1 MTVQSQNQPML
12 EMSHHIKRVATRMS
26 QGVRCC
32 HPTPEDLNMFKFTG
46 LQDKQ
51 LLTIAVM
58 IVAVPRVAKWA
69 RDAFKKMAPGG
80 GAPVI
85 N

>member
-1 MTVQSQNQPML
+1 
-12 EMSHHIKRVATRMS
+12 
-26 QGVRCC
+26 
-32 HPTPEDLNMFKFTG
+32 MFKFTG

-80 GAPVI
+80 SAPVI
-85 N
+85 G